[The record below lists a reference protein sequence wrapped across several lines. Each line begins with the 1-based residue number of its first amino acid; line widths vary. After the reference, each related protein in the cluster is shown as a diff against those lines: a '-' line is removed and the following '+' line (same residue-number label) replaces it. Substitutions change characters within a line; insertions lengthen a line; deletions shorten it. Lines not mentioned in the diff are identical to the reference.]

1 MLEIFD
7 ISQKPIFDAAIH
19 SFSSPGAI
27 FDDFLY
33 LDIHTQ
39 TDLAQ
44 THHHTI
50 YHPHYAPKNIRE
62 TQINNFLYL
71 ETHVRLVKCS

>member
-1 MLEIFD
+1 MPEMFD
-7 ISQKPIFDAAIH
+7 PSQKRIFDAAIH
-19 SFSSPGAI
+19 SLSSPGAI

-39 TDLAQ
+39 TDLTQ
-44 THHHTI
+44 THQHTI

-71 ETHVRLVKCS
+71 ETCVRLVECS